1 MATDLVSSLGAG
13 SGIDIRQLSTDL
25 VEAEKTPREQLI
37 QKKIDKSTAEITG
50 YGGMMFVLTELKRTV
65 AELDDAF
72 DFSGLSVRN
81 TQSSAFDVEASASAS
96 PGRHEITVSQVAKPQ
111 RSLTAIGFADRNTSV
126 ISGSDFDFTLTVG
139 SEDPVTITVPSNSTL
154 EGVKDAINSADA
166 GLTAQIVDSGVED
179 ATDRYKIMVT
189 GQPGASNGF
198 TLSSSISSTID
209 FDTDNTTDDGD
220 AASTLQLAQDASLNV
235 DGIDYIRSSNS
246 ISDIIP
252 GVSLNLL
259 SSTVGESVVQLDR
272 DTSSLKTKLQSLVT
286 AYNDVQVL
294 IDVATD
300 PKSDDPDFGASLVG
314 NSAVRSIQLKL
325 REIILG
331 TGSASDTATIRGLR
345 DLGVTLQDDGSLLLN
360 EATYDSASSAYYDE
374 AVEMLSGTGLT
385 NEYGDTADGIAVRAN
400 DFITEVISARG
411 TLLQNSQSA
420 ESKVADY
427 EQQLV
432 VLEDRMSSLFDR
444 YMEQFSVMQSIV
456 GQLTSMRTSLA
467 STFEGLSQAYKK

>member
-1 MATDLVSSLGAG
+1 M
-13 SGIDIRQLSTDL
+13 
-25 VEAEKTPREQLI
+25 
-37 QKKIDKSTAEITG
+37 
-50 YGGMMFVLTELKRTV
+50 
-65 AELDDAF
+65 
-72 DFSGLSVRN
+72 
-81 TQSSAFDVEASASAS
+81 
-96 PGRHEITVSQVAKPQ
+96 
-111 RSLTAIGFADRNTSV
+111 
-126 ISGSDFDFTLTVG
+126 
-139 SEDPVTITVPSNSTL
+139 
-154 EGVKDAINSADA
+154 
-166 GLTAQIVDSGVED
+166 
-179 ATDRYKIMVT
+179 
-189 GQPGASNGF
+189 
-198 TLSSSISSTID
+198 
-209 FDTDNTTDDGD
+209 
-220 AASTLQLAQDASLNV
+220 
-235 DGIDYIRSSNS
+235 
-246 ISDIIP
+246 
-252 GVSLNLL
+252 
-259 SSTVGESVVQLDR
+259 
-272 DTSSLKTKLQSLVT
+272 
-286 AYNDVQVL
+286 QVL

-456 GQLTSMRTSLA
+456 GQLTSLRTSLT

>member
-1 MATDLVSSLGAG
+1 VATDLISSLGAG

-25 VEAEKTPREQLI
+25 VESEKAPRQQLI
-37 QKKIDKSTAEITG
+37 QSKIDKSTAEITG

-72 DFSGLSVRN
+72 DFSGLNVRN

-96 PGRHEITVSQVAKPQ
+96 PGRHEITVSEVAKPQ
-111 RSLTAIGFADRNTSV
+111 RSLTDFGFADRNSTV
-126 ISGSDFDFTLTVG
+126 ISGSDFTFTLTVG
-139 SEDPVTITVPSNSTL
+139 SEDPVTITVNANSTL
-154 EGVKDAINSADA
+154 EGVKDAINGADA
-166 GLTAQIVDSGVED
+166 GLTAQVIDSGVEG

-189 GQPGASNGF
+189 GQPGASNAF
-198 TLSSSISSTID
+198 TLTSSIPATID

-220 AASTLQLAQDASLNV
+220 PASTLQLAQDASLVV
-235 DGIDYIRSSNS
+235 DGISYTRGSNS

-259 SSTVGESVVQLDR
+259 SSTVGQSVVQLDR
-272 DTSSLKTKLQSLVT
+272 DTSSLKTKLQNLVT

-300 PKSDDPDFGASLVG
+300 PKSEDPDFGASLVG

-331 TGSASDTATIRGLR
+331 TGSASESTTIRGLR
-345 DLGVTLQDDGSLLLN
+345 DLGITLQDDGSLALN
-360 EATYDSASSAYYDE
+360 EATYDTASSAYYDE
-374 AVEMLSGTGLT
+374 AVEMLSGRGLT
-385 NEYGDTADGIAVRAN
+385 NEYGDSADGIAVRAN
-400 DFITEVISARG
+400 TFITEVISARG
-411 TLLQNSQSA
+411 TLLQNSQNA
-420 ESKVADY
+420 ERKVADY

-432 VLEDRMSSLFDR
+432 VLEDRMASLFDR